1 MVFPIQSP
9 PDPICVLQA
18 TAIRGRFEGLLGE
31 IRIEQTFANQEDLN
45 IEAVFTFPI
54 PAGAELLNLEIQIAE
69 EVFEGQVRL
78 RQEAEETYEEAIHG
92 GDSAI
97 LLQRVKPG
105 LFKVNLG
112 NLQPG
117 QTARLRYRY
126 ALLSTWLDD
135 WMRLLFPTTLAERYG
150 KPSAAGLE
158 PHQVPLIAE
167 EAHHRFSLDL
177 EFGGALREAVVDSP
191 SHALRVTAEGDHQ
204 RVRLA
209 DDLAD
214 MDQDLVIRLQIPAP
228 SRASTGLYAPDGDGW
243 IVLASL
249 QPTPPEFID
258 PGAHDYLLI
267 ADRSGSMKGDSIAQ
281 TREALLTILDRL
293 NPTDRFNLICFG
305 TEAYALF
312 PDLQPVRP
320 DTLALARKQII
331 WFDADLGGTEV
342 GKALRLAY
350 RQRQHQPLDIL
361 LVSDGQIWEDDAVFE
376 EARRSGNRVFT
387 VGVGAAVA
395 EELTHGLAAATGAA
409 SALVHPNEAMA
420 DSIVRHFER
429 TRDPRLEVSLTWP
442 STPAW
447 QLPAEIDTVL
457 PGDTLH
463 LFAWLP
469 ERPQGPVTLQ
479 TRTPSGEHATHVLYL
494 EPWPVAET
502 GDTLPRLAA
511 ARRLVTLPKAEAAQ
525 LALDAR
531 LVTPETPLVMVV
543 ARTDGAPP
551 ETLPQRRVIAH
562 QKPVQ
567 QVRANASD
575 PGGRVV
581 DMIPLFYRS
590 TDEGFNGPSW
600 MLIVEDDDEDDDG
613 CEMADKA
620 QPTDSRMT
628 LIDDDGRE
636 TTDEA
641 RPTDSRMTSIDDNGE
656 QNDLL
661 DFLKPFNHRQRRRR
675 EALQRKH
682 RLESKASILTAASLL
697 RWLESS
703 AARSMKRAT
712 SWFPDLDML
721 ERMGLP
727 PDLLTALRALVAE
740 GKSEEAVLAAL
751 FETLWRHG
759 ATSACQPQTEA
770 AVPVRCRHPI
780 SAELIAR
787 IEPLVLAWR
796 ALGVTG
802 VD

>member
-1 MVFPIQSP
+1 MLFPIQSP
-9 PDPICVLQA
+9 LDPICVLQA

-97 LLQRVKPG
+97 LVQRVG
-105 LFKVNLG
+105 SSLFTVNLG

-126 ALLSTWLDD
+126 ALLSSWNDD

-150 KPSAAGLE
+150 TPSAAGLD

-209 DDLAD
+209 EDLAD
-214 MDQDLVIRLQIPAP
+214 MDQDLVIRLQVPP
-228 SRASTGLYAPDGDGW
+228 LLRASTGLYAPDGEGW

-258 PGAHDYLLI
+258 PGGHDYLLI
-267 ADRSGSMKGDSIAQ
+267 ADRSGSMEGDSIAQ

-312 PDLQPVRP
+312 PDLRPVRP

-342 GKALRLAY
+342 GNALRLAY

-361 LVSDGQIWEDDAVFE
+361 LVSDGQIWDEEDAVIE

-387 VGVGAAVA
+387 VGVGLAVV
-395 EELTHGLAAATGAA
+395 EELARGLAAATGAA
-409 SALVHPNEAMA
+409 SVLVHPNEAMA
-420 DSIVRHFER
+420 AYIVRHFER
-429 TRDPRLEVSLTWP
+429 CRYPRLEVSLTWP

-447 QLPAEIDTVL
+447 QLPAEIGTVF

-479 TRTPSGEHATHVLYL
+479 LRSGSGEHATHILYL

-502 GDTLPRLAA
+502 NDTLPRLAA
-511 ARRLVTLPKAEAAQ
+511 ARRLATLSEEEAIQ
-525 LALDAR
+525 LALDAK
-531 LVTPETPLVMVV
+531 LVTHHTAFLMVDRRAGAV
-543 ARTDGAPP
+543 AGALPP
-551 ETLPQRRVIAH
+551 IRIVAH
-562 QKPVQ
+562 QKAAQ
-567 QVRANASD
+567 RASAG
-575 PGGRVV
+575 GGRVV
-581 DMIPLFYRS
+581 GTIPFFCRRRS
-590 TDEGFNGPSW
+590 GDKGGALYIEIVDDGDTDTP
-600 MLIVEDDDEDDDG
+600 DDDTVFHSST
-613 CEMADKA
+613 
-620 QPTDSRMT
+620 QFISRDYT
-628 LIDDDGRE
+628 RSYYSDLYSGV
-636 TTDEA
+636 
-641 RPTDSRMTSIDDNGE
+641 E
-656 QNDLL
+656 QDYLPIPR
-661 DFLKPFNHRQRRRR
+661 FLKHVARSRRASVKIK
-675 EALQRKH
+675 EA
-682 RLESKASILTAASLL
+682 STPSILTAASLL
-697 RWLESS
+697 RWLKTHSGRPTVGP
-703 AARSMKRAT
+703 AP
-712 SWFPDLDML
+712 WFPDLDML
-721 ERMGLP
+721 DRLGLP
-727 PDLLTALRALVAE
+727 LDLLAALRALVAE
-740 GKSEEAVLAAL
+740 GEAEEVVLATL
-751 FETLWRHG
+751 FETLRQHG
-759 ATSACQPQTEA
+759 SASTCHPQIKG
-770 AVPVRCRHPI
+770 AVGVRIRHPI
-780 SAELIAR
+780 SAELMAR
-787 IEPLVLAWR
+787 IEPLVSAWR
-796 ALGVTG
+796 ALGG
-802 VD
+802 

>member
-1 MVFPIQSP
+1 
-9 PDPICVLQA
+9 
-18 TAIRGRFEGLLGE
+18 
-31 IRIEQTFANQEDLN
+31 
-45 IEAVFTFPI
+45 
-54 PAGAELLNLEIQIAE
+54 
-69 EVFEGQVRL
+69 
-78 RQEAEETYEEAIHG
+78 
-92 GDSAI
+92 
-97 LLQRVKPG
+97 
-105 LFKVNLG
+105 
-112 NLQPG
+112 
-117 QTARLRYRY
+117 
-126 ALLSTWLDD
+126 
-135 WMRLLFPTTLAERYG
+135 MRLLFPTTLAQRYG

-191 SHALRVTAEGDHQ
+191 SHALRVTAEGDFQ

-214 MDQDLVIRLQIPAP
+214 MDQDLVIRLQVPP
-228 SRASTGLYAPDGDGW
+228 LLRASTGLYAPDGDGW

-258 PGAHDYLLI
+258 PGGRDYLLI

-312 PDLQPVRP
+312 PDLRPVRP

-342 GKALRLAY
+342 GNALRLAY

-361 LVSDGQIWEDDAVFE
+361 LVSDGQIWDEEDAVIE

-387 VGVGAAVA
+387 VGVGLAVV
-395 EELTHGLAAATGAA
+395 EELARGLAAATGAA
-409 SALVHPNEAMA
+409 SVLVHPNEAMA

-429 TRDPRLEVSLTWP
+429 TRYPRLEVSLTWP

-447 QLPAEIDTVL
+447 QLPAEIGAVF

-479 TRTPSGEHATHVLYL
+479 TRTPSGEHATHVLSL
-494 EPWPVAET
+494 DPWPVAET

-511 ARRLVTLPKAEAAQ
+511 ARRLTTLPKAEAAQ

-543 ARTDGAPP
+543 ARPDGAPP
-551 ETLPQRRVIAH
+551 ETLPQLRVVAH

-567 QVRANASD
+567 RVRANASD

-581 DMIPLFYRS
+581 GMIPLFYRS
-590 TDEGFNGPSW
+590 TDDGHSGPSW
-600 MLIVEDDDEDDDG
+600 MLIVDDDEEDDDG
-613 CEMADKA
+613 RETADEA
-620 QPTDSRMT
+620 QPTDSRV
-628 LIDDDGRE
+628 
-636 TTDEA
+636 
-641 RPTDSRMTSIDDNGE
+641 TSIDDNGE
-656 QNDLL
+656 QNDIL

-682 RLESKASILTAASLL
+682 RLEPKASILTAASLL

-703 AARSMKRAT
+703 VARSMTRAT

-727 PDLLTALRALVAE
+727 PDLLATLHTLVTE
-740 GKSEEAVLAAL
+740 GESEEAVLAAL
-751 FETLWRHG
+751 FETLRRHG
-759 ATSACQPQTEA
+759 ATSACQPQTKA

-787 IEPLVLAWR
+787 IEPLVLAWC
-796 ALGVTG
+796 ALGGDG
-802 VD
+802 VDCGGRQESIVIPAIVHGIAESHSAMPPWTGDEAPASSPVRRSSASRIGRPRRRIMKRSFIAWIPPQELRDQKSGKLLLDFRWSTSAPDRNV